1 MGMFLLPLLC
11 LLFPECAPELRVWGL
26 TTYIRLKQAAGLVF
40 TPSVTHL
47 PERTTNCCCCPLQ
60 ALSSD
65 SFSAEVCFTTSFIT
79 CRPSSDAVV
88 WCFRVNNTSYL
99 CWTWSC
105 FLTFSPFPCSGFSKE
120 EIGQRHN
127 TLSSCTRSL
136 EYALNHRFPIFG
148 RTSAYE
154 FSMAL

>member
-1 MGMFLLPLLC
+1 MSACLSLKNLGFSRGQTHFLLGKYCCSHFKVVQMRRLAILLYTQSSNS
-11 LLFPECAPELRVWGL
+11 LLWGCFCSPFFASCSLSVPQTELRVWGL
-26 TTYIRLKQAAGLVF
+26 ITYIRLKQAAGLVF

-99 CWTWSC
+99 C
-105 FLTFSPFPCSGFSKE
+105 
-120 EIGQRHN
+120 
-127 TLSSCTRSL
+127 
-136 EYALNHRFPIFG
+136 
-148 RTSAYE
+148 
-154 FSMAL
+154 